1 MIIAYDAGNIDFN
14 NNGLAAL
21 DEVIS
26 CEVTEE
32 KNGDF
37 SLELEYPITDSGKW
51 QYLFENSILKIPCP
65 KGSQLFRIYKKIKN
79 MSSITV
85 SAKHIFYDLLDNFIE
100 DCRPTNLSGS
110 SALNWIFSH
119 LSYGTKFTAYSDISN
134 TASAEYIRK
143 NPVQAL
149 ISDDDNS
156 FINKW
161 GGEIVRDNYDIKM
174 LGQVGRD
181 RGVKIQYGKNLVGI
195 EEELD
200 LSNVVTRLYPT
211 CSGEDS
217 NDVITVDSNT
227 YTSKYVNSK
236 YINNYPNYKIAEKS
250 YSDIKVDDATTVE
263 QAKAMLLAAAQKEFT
278 DNKIDIPQVTYTI
291 NFTDL
296 SQTEEYKDYKSL
308 ETVYLYDYVTVK
320 HDKLGMDIQ
329 AEVIAYKW
337 DAVFERYNE
346 ITLGNYKTDFA
357 SSYNKE
363 LNTVKQ
369 DIVTQKSDLLQAVD
383 NATNLITGNKG
394 GYVVMH
400 KNADGEPYEILI
412 MDTPDINTAKKVWRW
427 NNSGLGYS
435 SNGYS
440 GDYGL
445 AMTIDGAIVA
455 TYITT
460 GILNG
465 DLIKVG
471 TITSK
476 DGKLSI
482 DLTNGIMQISGA
494 SKWIG
499 SNGSYTMMDGDS
511 FVRYDGTTKQKL
523 FDLYYSQVVTVPAN
537 PQGTGGYTS
546 TIVQLPDKFKN
557 KMFYPKVSPK
567 GVSTNFVPS
576 TFGAIGGLDISVGV
590 ISYAN
595 ATVQVSGMFDVY
607 DLMHLPQ
614 SYSGNQYLDIN
625 LDVYA

>member
-1 MIIAYDAGNIDFN
+1 MIIVYNSDTTDFN
-14 NNGLAAL
+14 NNGLAVL
-21 DEVIS
+21 DLCQT

-37 SLELEYPITDSGKW
+37 SLELEYTITDNNTKW
-51 QYLFENSILKIPCP
+51 QYLIEGNIIKASTPR
-65 KGSQLFRIYKKIKN
+65 GDQLFRIYKRVKN

-85 SAKHIFYDLLDNFIE
+85 SCKHIFYDLLDNFIE
-100 DCRPTNLSGS
+100 DCRPTNLSGN
-110 SALNWIFSH
+110 SALNWVFSH
-119 LSYGTKFTAYSDISN
+119 LSYNTNFTVYSDLIN
-134 TASAEYIRK
+134 TGSAEYIRK

-156 FINKW
+156 FINVW
-161 GGEIVRDNYDIKM
+161 GGEIVRDNYDIKI
-174 LGQVGRD
+174 LGQAGTN
-181 RGVKIQYGKNLVGI
+181 RGVQIEYGKNLEGI
-195 EEELD
+195 EEDLD
-200 LSNVVTRLYPT
+200 LSNVATRLYPT
-211 CSGEDS
+211 CQGQDQQ
-217 NDVITVDSNT
+217 DVVTLDNKYVDSQ
-227 YTSKYVNSK
+227 
-236 YINNYPNYKIAEKS
+236 YINNYPHPKIAEKS
-250 YSDIKVDDATTVE
+250 YSDIKVDDTTTID
-263 QAKAMLLAAAQKEFT
+263 QAKALLLAAAQNEFT
-278 DNKIDIPQVTYTI
+278 VNKIDVPQVTYTV
-291 NFTDL
+291 NFVDL
-296 SQTEEYKDYKSL
+296 SQTEEYKNYKSL

-320 HDKLGMDIQ
+320 HKKLNMDIS

-337 DAVFERYNE
+337 DAILKRYNE

-363 LNTVKQ
+363 LNSVKQ

-394 GYVVMH
+394 GYVIMH
-400 KNADGEPYEILI
+400 KNANGEPFEILI

-435 SNGYS
+435 STGYN

-494 SKWIG
+494 SKWVSNNGYITINGDDLVQVINGETLPFYRYFNQGYQYAEVAPATGG
-499 SNGSYTMMDGDS
+499 STITIQLPNKYKGKIFNASAELASLEFKNGTSYSDDYRLQAWSCFIDS
-511 FVRYDGTTKQKL
+511 IDYNNATISIYVNLTRTGTTL
-523 FDLYYSQVVTVPAN
+523 PTMECRIN
-537 PQGTGGYTS
+537 WR
-546 TIVQLPDKFKN
+546 VQ
-557 KMFYPKVSPK
+557 
-567 GVSTNFVPS
+567 
-576 TFGAIGGLDISVGV
+576 A
-590 ISYAN
+590 
-595 ATVQVSGMFDVY
+595 
-607 DLMHLPQ
+607 
-614 SYSGNQYLDIN
+614 
-625 LDVYA
+625 